1 MIQTVKGVIQPEKMG
16 ITMSHEH
23 LCIDLSKVRLNDDS
37 TFGYSNMVVN
47 EINRAKRLGVNTF
60 VEVTCNDMGRNVQ
73 QLVQLSE
80 ICDVNIIA
88 STGFYLDEYHSDE
101 IKNASVEEIAAIFI
115 RDLTEGIDG
124 TAIKA
129 GVIGE
134 VASSKVMT
142 ESEHRVLIAAAIAAK
157 KVGCAITT
165 HCQNGL
171 LGKEQASI
179 FLKEKMNPEK
189 VILGHIDLSDDIRY
203 MCELMDQGFNIAFDT
218 IGKVS
223 YLSDEKRAENLKYL
237 IQNGY
242 TNQIV
247 LSQDIS
253 RKSYFSIYPN
263 YDGYTTVLKQFV
275 PRLLS
280 LGVQENDIKTMLISN
295 PQRIF
300 DIFI

>member
-1 MIQTVKGVIQPEKMG
+1 MIQTVKGAIQPEKMG

-23 LCIDLSKVRLNDDS
+23 LCVDLSRVRLNDDS
-37 TFGYSNMVVN
+37 TFGYSDLVIN
-47 EINRAKRLGVNTF
+47 EINLAKNLGVNTF
-60 VEVTCNDMGRNVQ
+60 VEVTCNDMGRNAE
-73 QLVQLSE
+73 QLVQLSDA
-80 ICDVNIIA
+80 CNVNIIA
-88 STGFYLDEYHSDE
+88 STGFYLDEYHSAKV
-101 IKNASVEEIAAIFI
+101 KNASVEEIAAVFV

-124 TAIKA
+124 TSIKA

-142 ESEHRVLIAAAIAAK
+142 ESERRVLTASAVAAK
-157 KVGCAITT
+157 AVGCAITT

-179 FLKEKMNPEK
+179 FLKTGMDPKK
-189 VILGHIDLSDDIRY
+189 VILGHIDLSDDLLY

-218 IGKVS
+218 IGKVT

-237 IQNGY
+237 VEKGY
-242 TNQIV
+242 SDQIV

-253 RKSYFSIYPN
+253 RKSYFSINPN
-263 YDGYTTVLKQFV
+263 YGGYTAVLKQFV
-275 PRLLS
+275 PRLLK
-280 LGVQENDIKTMLISN
+280 LGVQEEDINKMLISN

-300 DIFI
+300 NISI